1 MKVNYWKYVVAA
13 LLLDIFIMGS
23 GGSASSYKS
32 TFDEIRNPGIG
43 DSQFPDIFSG
53 ESLAFLALFSGI
65 FITAAIIGI
74 LIGIFLFGPLE
85 VGLRRVFVMGQR
97 EPANLNEI
105 GVGFK
110 INYWNVVKIMFFRD
124 LYLFLWSLLFVIPG
138 IIKWYEYRMIPY
150 LLAENPNMS
159 MEEAFG
165 RSKDMTYGDKWNIFV
180 LDLSF
185 IGWILLA
192 AFTANIVRIFY
203 VGPYIYAT
211 NAELYSALKYKTGYQ
226 PAPECLNYG
235 KPNYGAYYGNSYQ
248 GGYGNQN
255 AMAIRPA
262 TETGI
267 PGIRIMQ
274 TPMAARPATGTR
286 TPGIRIMQTPMA
298 VRPAMA
304 TGRLHRMARRRIL
317 QKVRSSL
324 QAARRLH
331 LQRRRRT
338 RRVLTTIHRT
348 GKYGQLMAGGGCCRL
363 NIIHGL

>member
-1 MKVNYWKYVVAA
+1 MQSFSIGVLKERGRSVMKVNYWKYVVAA

-255 AMAIRPA
+255 GYGNQAGYGDRNTWNQNNANPYGSQTGYGNQNTWNQNNANPYGSQTGYGYGQAAQNGPEENTAESPEQPA
-262 TETGI
+262 GGTETSSTE
-267 PGIRIMQ
+267 
-274 TPMAARPATGTR
+274 TPTDAARPYDDSQNR
-286 TPGIRIMQTPMA
+286 
-298 VRPAMA
+298 
-304 TGRLHRMARRRIL
+304 
-317 QKVRSSL
+317 
-324 QAARRLH
+324 
-331 LQRRRRT
+331 
-338 RRVLTTIHRT
+338 
-348 GKYGQLMAGGGCCRL
+348 
-363 NIIHGL
+363 

>member
-1 MKVNYWKYVVAA
+1 MQSFSIGVLKERGRSVMKANYWKYVVAA

-23 GGSASSYKS
+23 GGSVGSYKN
-32 TFDEIRNPGIG
+32 TFDEIRNPGLG

-53 ESLAFLALFSGI
+53 ESLAFLAIFSGI
-65 FITAAIIGI
+65 FITAGIIGI

-124 LYLFLWSLLFVIPG
+124 LYVFLWSLLFVVPG

-192 AFTANIVRIFY
+192 AFTVNLVRIFY

-211 NAELYSALKYKTGYQ
+211 NAELYSALKFKTGYQ
-226 PAPECLNYG
+226 PAPECMNYG

-248 GGYGNQN
+248 GGYGNQGSYGSQTGYGNQNNN
-255 AMAIRPA
+255 ANPYGSQNGYGNQSGWNQTASDSQTGYGNPA
-262 TETGI
+262 NSTENAGTQPSHG
-267 PGIRIMQ
+267 Q
-274 TPMAARPATGTR
+274 TDNTPDGTHPYDD
-286 TPGIRIMQTPMA
+286 TQN
-298 VRPAMA
+298 
-304 TGRLHRMARRRIL
+304 
-317 QKVRSSL
+317 Q
-324 QAARRLH
+324 
-331 LQRRRRT
+331 
-338 RRVLTTIHRT
+338 
-348 GKYGQLMAGGGCCRL
+348 
-363 NIIHGL
+363 